1 MPHYDDVR
9 HEIVRHMALAFFAS
23 AWADYSEQVG
33 PHYPA
38 GCQIFDAMPGA
49 FNADKAAGMKAVY
62 QWDITG
68 DGGGKWN
75 AAIADGAITVSEGE
89 NDSPN
94 ITITVAAQDWL
105 DITNGKLDGQM
116 AFMSGK
122 LKVKGDMSLAM
133 KMKTLFG

>member
-1 MPHYDDVR
+1 
-9 HEIVRHMALAFFAS
+9 MA
-23 AWADYSEQVG
+23 DTVKE
-33 PHYPA
+33 
-38 GCQIFDAMPGA
+38 IFDGMAGA

-68 DGGGKWN
+68 DGGGTWHGD
-75 AAIADGAITVSEGE
+75 IADGAISVNEGAH
-89 NDSPN
+89 DSPN

>member
-1 MPHYDDVR
+1 
-9 HEIVRHMALAFFAS
+9 MADS
-23 AWADYSEQVG
+23 VKE
-33 PHYPA
+33 
-38 GCQIFDAMPGA
+38 IFDAMSGA
-49 FNADKAAGMKAVY
+49 FNADKAAGMNAVY
-62 QWDITG
+62 QWDVTG

-75 AAIADGAITVSEGE
+75 AVIADGAITVSEGE

>member
-1 MPHYDDVR
+1 
-9 HEIVRHMALAFFAS
+9 MA
-23 AWADYSEQVG
+23 DTVKE
-33 PHYPA
+33 
-38 GCQIFDAMPGA
+38 IFDGMAGA

-68 DGGGKWN
+68 DGGGTWHG
-75 AAIADGAITVSEGE
+75 AIADGAISVNEGAH
-89 NDSPN
+89 DSPS

-133 KMKTLFG
+133 KLKTLFL

>member
-1 MPHYDDVR
+1 
-9 HEIVRHMALAFFAS
+9 MA
-23 AWADYSEQVG
+23 DTVKE
-33 PHYPA
+33 
-38 GCQIFDAMPGA
+38 IFDAMPGA
-49 FNADKAAGMKAVY
+49 FNADKAAGMNAVY

-89 NDSPN
+89 HDSPN

>member
-1 MPHYDDVR
+1 
-9 HEIVRHMALAFFAS
+9 MA
-23 AWADYSEQVG
+23 DTVKE
-33 PHYPA
+33 
-38 GCQIFDAMPGA
+38 IFDAMPAA

-75 AAIADGAITVSEGE
+75 AEIADGAISVNEGE
-89 NDSPN
+89 NASPN
-94 ITITVAAQDWL
+94 ITITVSASDWL

>member
-1 MPHYDDVR
+1 MPEGAVVTVRDDKPENAPWENLKIKGG
-9 HEIVRHMALAFFAS
+9 EIKMADS
-23 AWADYSEQVG
+23 VKE
-33 PHYPA
+33 
-38 GCQIFDAMPGA
+38 IFDAMSGA
-49 FNADKAAGMKAVY
+49 FNADKAAGMNAVY
-62 QWDITG
+62 QWDVTG

-75 AAIADGAITVSEGE
+75 AVIADGAITVSEGE

>member
-1 MPHYDDVR
+1 MPEGTVATVRDDR
-9 HEIVRHMALAFFAS
+9 PENAPWENLEIKGGEIKMADS
-23 AWADYSEQVG
+23 VKE
-33 PHYPA
+33 
-38 GCQIFDAMPGA
+38 IFDAMSGA
-49 FNADKAAGMKAVY
+49 FNADKAAGMSAVY
-62 QWDITG
+62 QWDVTG

-75 AAIADGAITVSEGE
+75 AVIADGAITVSEGE

>member
-1 MPHYDDVR
+1 
-9 HEIVRHMALAFFAS
+9 MADS
-23 AWADYSEQVG
+23 VKE
-33 PHYPA
+33 
-38 GCQIFDAMPGA
+38 IFDGMAGA
-49 FNADKAAGMKAVY
+49 FQADKAAGMKAVY

-68 DGGGKWN
+68 DGGGKWH
-75 AAIADGAITVSEGE
+75 AEIADGSISVNEG
-89 NDSPN
+89 DHASPN